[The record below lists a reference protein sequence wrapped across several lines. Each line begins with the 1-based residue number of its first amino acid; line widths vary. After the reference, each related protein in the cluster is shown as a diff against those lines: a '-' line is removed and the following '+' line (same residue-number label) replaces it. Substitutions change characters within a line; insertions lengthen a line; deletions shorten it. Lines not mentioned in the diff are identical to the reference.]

1 MKAASAIL
9 MLAALGIASS
19 AMFGI
24 AVMSHDGGH
33 AGWCPVAVS
42 ARDCPGATNTLAAA
56 LLHLDG
62 IRGLFSATAADA
74 ATGSLLALLGFLAVL
89 LTFICSAPDQR
100 PVGALRVLPRA
111 AREPRSRRETRLVRW
126 LAFHEHS
133 PSFV

>member
-1 MKAASAIL
+1 MRVASVML
-9 MLAALGIASS
+9 MFAALAIAGSGALNIAS
-19 AMFGI
+19 MGHGG
-24 AVMSHDGGH
+24 SHT
-33 AGWCPVAVS
+33 GWCPVAVS